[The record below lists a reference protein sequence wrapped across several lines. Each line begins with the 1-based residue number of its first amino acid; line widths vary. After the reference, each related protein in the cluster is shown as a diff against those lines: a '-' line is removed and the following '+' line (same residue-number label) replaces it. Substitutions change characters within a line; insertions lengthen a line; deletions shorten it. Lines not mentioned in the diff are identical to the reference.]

1 MGDVGDDFKWW
12 NEQKKE
18 MRAKHG
24 IPCPECVSKLPKAN
38 PSILVPGQ
46 RCRIHGYRDNR
57 PRIDQSVSSEGKA

>member
-1 MGDVGDDFKWW
+1 MGDMGELF
-12 NEQKKE
+12 NAHKE
-18 MRAKHG
+18 ARKELRAKHG
-24 IPCPECVSKLPKAN
+24 IPCPECVAKLPKAN